1 MTDWQ
6 PLARRLAADLAAQ
19 GHLSDPAWRAAFE
32 QTPRHLFVPRFHR
45 DDGGLVDSADPGQQR
60 EWLEAVYADTSLV
73 TQLAPVPGTGLC
85 WPTSSSTMPSLM
97 ARMLELL
104 DVADR
109 HRVLEVGTGTGY
121 NTAVLCHRLTDRQV
135 ASIDIHPGLVQ
146 AARRRLAELGHR
158 PRLAAGDGGCGLP
171 DGAPYHRII
180 ATCAV
185 PAVPPAWITQL
196 TTGGVIVTDLRGEIA
211 SSLTVLRK
219 TGQDTVQGRFL
230 ASPGHF
236 MWLRAEAGNPLRE
249 AGTYRSEL
257 NLDGATSRTTPL
269 DPASLDN
276 PDLRL
281 VLQLLAPHIQ
291 TIYRTRR
298 NSTDLL
304 HIRATDGRWADI
316 QTTPHGTGHHLTE
329 TGPHPIWATAE
340 HAAEW
345 WARHRQPTRTRLG
358 LTASTDGHQRIWL
371 DHPDGPTLT
380 EPPAQPTRT

>member
-1 MTDWQ
+1 
-6 PLARRLAADLAAQ
+6 
-19 GHLSDPAWRAAFE
+19 
-32 QTPRHLFVPRFHR
+32 
-45 DDGGLVDSADPGQQR
+45 
-60 EWLEAVYADTSLV
+60 
-73 TQLAPVPGTGLC
+73 
-85 WPTSSSTMPSLM
+85 
-97 ARMLELL
+97 
-104 DVADR
+104 
-109 HRVLEVGTGTGY
+109 
-121 NTAVLCHRLTDRQV
+121 
-135 ASIDIHPGLVQ
+135 
-146 AARRRLAELGHR
+146 
-158 PRLAAGDGGCGLP
+158 
-171 DGAPYHRII
+171 
-180 ATCAV
+180 
-185 PAVPPAWITQL
+185 
-196 TTGGVIVTDLRGEIA
+196 
-211 SSLTVLRK
+211 VLRK

-291 TIYRTRR
+291 TMYRTRR
-298 NSTDLL
+298 DGTGLL
-304 HIRATDGRWADI
+304 HIRTTDGRWADV
-316 QTTPHGTGHHLTE
+316 QTTPHGTVHHLTE

-345 WARHRQPTRTRLG
+345 WARHRRPARTRLG